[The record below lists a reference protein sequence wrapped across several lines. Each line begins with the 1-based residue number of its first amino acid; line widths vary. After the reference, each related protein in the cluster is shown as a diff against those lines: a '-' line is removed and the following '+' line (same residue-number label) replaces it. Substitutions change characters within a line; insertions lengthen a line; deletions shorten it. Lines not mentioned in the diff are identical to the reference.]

1 VTTSSQ
7 SSLFATQTEQRGYPA
22 VVRKVILEQPP
33 TPATG
38 DLVAT
43 NIVAVIVGTARLVFY
58 AAAIALL
65 FFFAVIGGFV
75 KANNRGRRK
84 SW

>member
-1 VTTSSQ
+1 
-7 SSLFATQTEQRGYPA
+7 
-22 VVRKVILEQPP
+22 
-33 TPATG
+33 
-38 DLVAT
+38 LVAT
-43 NIVAVIVGTARLVFY
+43 NLVSVLVGTARLVFY
-58 AAAIALL
+58 TAAIAFV